1 MSLARIRSV
10 ATGLVL
16 GAVVACGHPPPTT
29 WEFADD
35 LVVSKS
41 LELNGESVTPQE
53 ATCADETWMAV
64 PLSAGDTVSIEAI
77 WLRGSQLELM
87 ACADSPGTR
96 QSPAE
101 VGISWTLKSPDVG
114 LSGFLDVGGGPGWRQ
129 QIVDLPD
136 GGGQGVLTFEA
147 EVLRGHTV
155 WLRDAVLTRSESS
168 EPRRPAGDQILLIS
182 IDTLRADA
190 IGSVEDDLH
199 SGFRAFLDEA
209 EGWTVH
215 YSGASWTLPS
225 HATMLTGVPAWVH
238 GAVGRGF
245 PIHESVPTLAERM
258 RVAGLRTAAI
268 AYGSEWLKPE
278 WGFDRGFESYEWA
291 RWRVDRQTRRAARWI
306 YEHREEGFF
315 YFFHT
320 FEPHSDFERLPY
332 EAPGVSRETVEH
344 RFSVADYGCR
354 EGLCASR
361 MLAAINR
368 GRINATE
375 SDRLVLPELYREGVR
390 FTTATLGELFDVLR
404 SGGVWDDLTVIVT
417 SDHGEEFFEHGGV
430 LHDSLYE
437 EVLRVPLWIKWS
449 DGDRAGVRNGM
460 PTASIDLVP
469 TVLEIVGEPDN
480 RLQGQPLQRP
490 SAERA
495 IFAGDFDK
503 AVVAGQRKAVFG
515 NDGDVRRLYDL
526 AVDPAEKVDLAPS
539 MPEEIDS
546 IHRQLIARVIEDRD
560 RWGVEGWAPV
570 GRGSVELTPEERER
584 LRALGYLQ

>member
-1 MSLARIRSV
+1 MGAHFRFLV
-10 ATGLVL
+10 AGFVL
-16 GAVVACGHPPPTT
+16 GTALACSPSPERS
-29 WEFADD
+29 WELADD
-35 LVVSKS
+35 LVLSES
-41 LELNGESVTPQE
+41 LKLNGGSVTPEE
-53 ATCADETWMAV
+53 ATCADETWMSV
-64 PLSAGDTVSIEAI
+64 PLSVGDTVSVETA

-87 ACADSPGTR
+87 ACADN
-96 QSPAE
+96 PATWPPAAN
-101 VGISWTLKSPDVG
+101 VGIRWSLTGADIG
-114 LSGFLDVGGGPGWRQ
+114 LSGFLKMGDGPGWRHQ
-129 QIVDLPD
+129 AVTLPD
-136 GGGQGVLTFEA
+136 GGGRGVLTLEVEA
-147 EVLRGHTV
+147 QPGRTL
-155 WLRDAVLTRSESS
+155 WLRDAVVRRNQSGEH
-168 EPRRPAGDQILLIS
+168 RRPAGHQILLIS

-190 IGSVEDDLH
+190 IGRVEDDLH
-199 SGFRAFLDEA
+199 SGFRDFLDEA

-268 AYGSEWLKPE
+268 AYGSEWMKPE

-291 RWRVDRQTRRAARWI
+291 RWRVDRQTRRAAKWI

-344 RFSVADYGCR
+344 RFSVTDYGCR

-375 SDRLVLPELYREGVR
+375 SDRLVLPGLYGEGVR
-390 FTTATLGELFDVLR
+390 FTTAALGELFHILR

-430 LHDSLYE
+430 LHGSLYE
-437 EVLRVPLWIKWS
+437 EVLRVPLWIKWPR
-449 DGDRAGVRNGM
+449 GRRAGVRNGH
-460 PTASIDLVP
+460 PTTSIDLVP
-469 TVLEIVGEPDN
+469 TVLEVVGERDE
-480 RLQGQPLQRP
+480 RLRGHPLQRP
-490 SAERA
+490 SVKRV
-495 IFAGDFDK
+495 ICAGDFDK
-503 AVVAGQRKAVFG
+503 AVIAGQRKALFLD
-515 NDGDVRRLYDL
+515 DGDVRRMFDL
-526 AVDPAEKVDLAPS
+526 AVDPAEQVDYAS
-539 MPEEIDS
+539 SVPEVVEH
-546 IHRQLIARVIEDRD
+546 IHHQLMARVIEDRE
-560 RWGVEGWAPV
+560 RWGVEGWSPV
-570 GRGSVELTPEERER
+570 DRSRVELTAEEQDR